1 MSWHRVLPGAQQ
13 LVIILLLCIDASL
26 VLDLCQFGSALLV
39 HAVLQ
44 VTAHG
49 AITLTDLAK
58 HISLV
63 GLAVVGLLEGTL
75 LKQTVLSVDLGI
87 NLLLVVLSLPLGL
100 LLHGLLQKDI
110 SLTVLVDILEEIDAS
125 LVLTSPL
132 LLSGVPLLFVL
143 LLSQV
148 VNHPLVGLFV
158 VPLVLV
164 VLLKLLDLATA
175 SQSLICLVVLD
186 SLLASQGGI
195 KELLVSLL
203 FHHVLLLSELLLSGV
218 VSDQLQVSFTVEQ
231 EPLIGILLLLLL
243 LNSPLLLEHGLLSLH
258 EVLFL
263 GTLHLA
269 GLLLPLEHGHS
280 VLNLLLLLT
289 SLLHLTLKLFLGIK
303 LPQLGVDLLF
313 DHLLLNMASLVDQLL
328 LALNSRTVVVEL
340 GIFLPQGVVLSL
352 KLHVLATCNLISAL
366 LLTLLL
372 QGLKTLEHLFT
383 DLLGRFQVVVKL
395 LFINA
400 IFSCK
405 KLSEFGLPLLK
416 VGSLSAAHVVN
427 AVTDDVLLDKLA
439 SLGLPVGLVC
449 QVQVATDVVHHARV
463 FLSTDISS
471 QLFPANQRN

>member
-231 EPLIGILLLLLL
+231 EPNRPCALI
-243 LNSPLLLEHGLLSLH
+243 N
-258 EVLFL
+258 V
-263 GTLHLA
+263 
-269 GLLLPLEHGHS
+269 
-280 VLNLLLLLT
+280 
-289 SLLHLTLKLFLGIK
+289 K
-303 LPQLGVDLLF
+303 
-313 DHLLLNMASLVDQLL
+313 
-328 LALNSRTVVVEL
+328 
-340 GIFLPQGVVLSL
+340 
-352 KLHVLATCNLISAL
+352 IS
-366 LLTLLL
+366 
-372 QGLKTLEHLFT
+372 
-383 DLLGRFQVVVKL
+383 
-395 LFINA
+395 
-400 IFSCK
+400 
-405 KLSEFGLPLLK
+405 
-416 VGSLSAAHVVN
+416 
-427 AVTDDVLLDKLA
+427 
-439 SLGLPVGLVC
+439 
-449 QVQVATDVVHHARV
+449 
-463 FLSTDISS
+463 
-471 QLFPANQRN
+471 